1 MTSLSSILDC
11 LPYWRYTT
19 SPEDTSL
26 QDTVIM
32 QGKTINVI
40 VPKSPLAM
48 GSVQIIKK
56 LDVEQPNQQEMYEIH
71 QKILRVFEEQGID
84 SYLRYRVSTTPGRYW
99 EIIPFSKNSSS
110 VWQQLKLLWRV
121 IFGGK
126 HISQDQRE
134 LFATNFRKT
143 ALNIQEAKFS
153 THADSRNLDSKS
165 DAFCNKD
172 IIDKQ
177 WVFKGELIT
186 ILYDYAPIGIGKNK
200 LHFLFVPNRHCE
212 KFSELIQE
220 EHREVSNLS
229 EKLIRFYKDKEVN
242 KKSFSAYMFDKTGSQ
257 AGQTVTHWHQHIVF
271 TTTKIQGIWGKL
283 TILKK
288 MLFGSSPLS
297 DEDLKQKVVLFRKEL
312 KDLSNI

>member
-1 MTSLSSILDC
+1 MTSLSSILDH
-11 LPYWRYTT
+11 LPYWRYTM
-19 SPEDTSL
+19 SQEEVPP

-48 GSVQIIKK
+48 GSVQIIKNS
-56 LDVEQPNQQEMYEIH
+56 DVKQPDQQEMYEIH
-71 QKILRVFEEQGID
+71 QKILRVFKAQGID

-110 VWQQLKLLWRV
+110 FWQQLKVLWKV
-121 IFGGK
+121 IFGGGY
-126 HISQDQRE
+126 ISQSQRE
-134 LFATNFRKT
+134 LFATSFREI
-143 ALNIQEAKFS
+143 ALQNLQEAKPS
-153 THADSRNLDSKS
+153 THSDSRNLDSKS

-177 WVFKGELIT
+177 WVFKGKLIT

-212 KFSELIQE
+212 KFSDLIEE

-229 EKLIRFYKDKEVN
+229 EKLARFYKDKEVDR
-242 KKSFSAYMFDKTGSQ
+242 KSFSAYMFDKTGSQ

-288 MLFGSSPLS
+288 MIFGPSPLS

-312 KDLSNI
+312 KEL